1 MPAQNARAALDAQEI
16 LNAPPEK
23 LTLML
28 YNGAIGFINDSIAAI
43 AGGDIEKSRGA
54 NDRAQSIIRELTAT
68 LDMQYDLAKHL
79 SSLYEYM
86 EYNLQNAKLKNEA
99 TVLEEIK
106 SLLTELRDAWEQAVA
121 K

>member
-1 MPAQNARAALDAQEI
+1 MPVPNAHAAQEI
-16 LNAPPEK
+16 LTAPPEK

-28 YNGAIGFINDSIAAI
+28 YNGAIGFISDSITAI
-43 AGGDIEKSRGA
+43 TSGDMEKSHDT

-68 LDMQYDLAKHL
+68 LDMQYDLAKNL

-86 EYNLQNAKLKNEA
+86 EYSLQNAKLKNDK
-99 TVLEEIK
+99 TVLEEVK
-106 SLLTELRDAWEQAVA
+106 SLLIELRDAWEQAMA

>member
-1 MPAQNARAALDAQEI
+1 MSAPNAHTVPDDQEI

-28 YNGAIGFINDSIAAI
+28 YNGAIRFINDSAAAI
-43 AGGDIEKSRGA
+43 ASGDFEKSHSA

-68 LDMQYDLAKHL
+68 LNLQYDLAKNL

-86 EYNLQNAKLKNEA
+86 EYSLQSAKLKNDKTA
-99 TVLEEIK
+99 LEEVK
-106 SLLTELRDAWEQAVA
+106 SLLTELRDTWEQVMV

>member
-1 MPAQNARAALDAQEI
+1 MPNSHVVPDAQEV
-16 LNAPPEK
+16 LNAAPEK

-28 YNGAIGFINDSIAAI
+28 YNGAIGFINDSAAAI
-43 AGGDIEKSRGA
+43 SGGDIEKSRGA

-68 LDMQYDLAKHL
+68 LDMQYDVSKNL

-86 EYNLQNAKLKNEA
+86 EHSLQNAKLKNDTA
-99 TVLEEIK
+99 VLEEVK
-106 SLLTELRDAWEQAVA
+106 SLLTELRDAWEQAMA